1 MAGATLAVRDSP
13 DDFQAGVNLRALPA
27 IQQDTR
33 CRRLLK
39 ADKHQS
45 FLGFN
50 RRAIRQPF
58 PKNGTR
64 ILIHRRVHQKVR
76 WLRLKPLVS
85 R

>member
-1 MAGATLAVRDSP
+1 MMAMAGATLVVRDSP

-50 RRAIRQPF
+50 GRAM
-58 PKNGTR
+58 
-64 ILIHRRVHQKVR
+64 
-76 WLRLKPLVS
+76 
-85 R
+85 